1 MPDLNKSAAQRIVDA
16 EFAVPYLPREAIL
29 EHPRFAE
36 ARDLYL
42 QAVLALYGDDPFLN
56 KLLLESARSVVF
68 GGLMVLAASHDPAT
82 RATWPT
88 LGNLKRLIAPFAQSS
103 PRRIEQIVLRLIEVG
118 YLEQHPSPVDA
129 RLRLLTPTRRFI
141 RHDQDWLAA
150 HYQPLARL
158 YPDPAYDRPLTRE
171 PTFQMAQRSASFAF
185 IPRSAQ
191 VFASNPDILLFAARD
206 AGFLILA
213 QMVLDDRQG
222 VRRSFD
228 EMGRRFAVSRTHV
241 RQLLQDAQARG
252 LIALSG
258 PGGHD
263 ARILAPGW
271 LCIDRFVAD
280 GMSGHDLTGA
290 LALKQIA
297 SQDRESI
304 REAV

>member
-1 MPDLNKSAAQRIVDA
+1 MSGSINPAAQRVMDA
-16 EFAVPYLPREAIL
+16 EFAVPYLSRETLLA
-29 EHPRFAE
+29 HPRFTD

-42 QAVLALYGDDPFLN
+42 QAVLSLYGDDPFLN
-56 KLLLESARSVVF
+56 KLLLEAARSVIF
-68 GGLMVLAASHDPAT
+68 GGLMVLSASHDPKA
-82 RATWPT
+82 RETWPT

-103 PRRIEQIVLRLIEVG
+103 PRRIEQIVMRLIEVG
-118 YLEQHPSPVDA
+118 YLEQQVSPLDA
-129 RLRLLTPTRRFI
+129 RLRLLTPTRPFL

-171 PTFQMAQRSASFAF
+171 PDFQRAQRRASFAF

-191 VFASNPDILLFAARD
+191 VFATNPDILLFATRD

-213 QMVLDDRQG
+213 QMVLDHRQG

-228 EMGRRFAVSRTHV
+228 DMGRRFAVSRTHV
-241 RQLLQDAQARG
+241 RQLLRDAEARG
-252 LIALSG
+252 LIEMSC
-258 PGGHD
+258 PGGQGVD
-263 ARILAPGW
+263 ILTPGW

-290 LALKQIA
+290 LALKQIEA
-297 SQDRESI
+297 SGTP
-304 REAV
+304 